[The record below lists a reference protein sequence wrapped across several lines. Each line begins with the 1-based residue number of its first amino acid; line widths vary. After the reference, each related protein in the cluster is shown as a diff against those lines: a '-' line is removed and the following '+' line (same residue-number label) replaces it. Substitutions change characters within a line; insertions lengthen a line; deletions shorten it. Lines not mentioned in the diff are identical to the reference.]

1 MKYALITG
9 GLGFIGSELA
19 NTLLKK
25 KIVKKCII
33 LDNFSSF
40 INPLRSNFYDYR
52 QQRLIKLKNVKIERG
67 DANNSQIVLKLLRKY
82 KPELIYHTAA
92 LPLAKIENL
101 NAKEASIGSVDATR
115 NILESLSFILSQSKN
130 YKFKRFVYFSSSMVY
145 GDFKTKIVDENSQ
158 TNPKEI
164 YGTMK
169 LAGEI
174 VTKGLSNYYDIPFTI
189 IRPSAVYGPK
199 DMNQRV
205 SQIFIN
211 KAVKGDLIKIHGK
224 NEKLDFTYID
234 DLVEGVI
241 LSSIKQ
247 NGINNIFNIT
257 NGKGRSLF
265 EFVNI
270 LKKYFPKLNFILKN
284 RDKFRPK
291 RGTLSIKK
299 AKKLVGYNPKIT
311 LEKGIINYLKFLEVI
326 K

>member
-1 MKYALITG
+1 MKHALITG

-19 NTLLKK
+19 KTLLKK

-40 INPLRSNFYDYR
+40 INPLKVNFQDYR
-52 QQRLIKLKNVKIERG
+52 QQRLDKVKNVIIERG
-67 DANNSQIVLKLLRKY
+67 DANNSQIVLKLLKKY

-115 NILESLSFILSQSKN
+115 NILENLTFILNQSKK
-130 YKFKRFVYFSSSMVY
+130 YDFKRFVYFSSSMVY
-145 GDFKTKIVDENSQ
+145 GDFKTKIVDEQSD

-169 LAGEI
+169 LAGEV
-174 VTKGLSNYYDIPFTI
+174 VTKGLSNYYNIPYTI

-211 KAVKGDLIKIHGK
+211 KAINGKIINVQGK
-224 NEKLDFTYID
+224 NEKLDFTFID

-241 LSSIKQ
+241 LASIKKK
-247 NGINNIFNIT
+247 GINNIFNIT

-265 EFVNI
+265 QFVKI
-270 LKKYFPKLNFILKN
+270 LKKYFPNLKFIIKN

-299 AKKLVGYNPKIT
+299 ASKLIRYRPKTILEEGIKK
-311 LEKGIINYLKFLEVI
+311 YLKFLKVI
-326 K
+326 N

>member
-1 MKYALITG
+1 ML
-9 GLGFIGSELA
+9 
-19 NTLLKK
+19 
-25 KIVKKCII
+25 
-33 LDNFSSF
+33 

-52 QQRLIKLKNVKIERG
+52 QQRLIKLKNLKIERG

-174 VTKGLSNYYDIPFTI
+174 VTKGISNYYDIPFTI

-247 NGINNIFNIT
+247 NGINNTFNIT

-270 LKKYFPKLNFILKN
+270 LKKYFPQLNFILKN
-284 RDKFRPK
+284 RDTFRPK

-311 LEKGIINYLKFLEVI
+311 LEKGIMNYLKFLKVI
-326 K
+326 D

>member
-1 MKYALITG
+1 MKNALITG

-19 NTLLKK
+19 NKLLKK
-25 KIVKKCII
+25 KIVKKCIV

-40 INPLRSNFYDYR
+40 ISPLKVNFYDYR
-52 QQRLIKLKNVKIERG
+52 KQRLGNSKNIIVERG
-67 DANNSQIVLKLLRKY
+67 DANNNQIVLKLLQKY
-82 KPELIYHTAA
+82 KPELVYHTAA

-115 NILESLSFILSQSKN
+115 NILETLTFILNQNKN
-130 YKFKRFVYFSSSMVY
+130 YKFNRFVYFSSSMVY
-145 GDFKTKIVDENSQ
+145 GDFTTNVVNEKSA

-174 VTKGLSNYYDIPFTI
+174 VTKGLCNYYNIPYTI

-211 KAVKGDLIKIHGK
+211 KALNSETIKVQGK
-224 NEKLDFTYID
+224 NEKLDFTYIE
-234 DLVEGVI
+234 DLIEGII
-241 LSSIKQ
+241 LSSVKK
-247 NGINNIFNIT
+247 NGINNTFNIT
-257 NGKGRSLF
+257 NGKGRSLID
-265 EFVNI
+265 FVNI
-270 LKKYFPKLNFILKN
+270 LKKYFPNLKFIIKK
-284 RDKFRPK
+284 RDHFRPK

-299 AKKLVGYNPKIT
+299 ANTLIGYKPKFT
-311 LEKGIINYLKFLEVI
+311 LEEGIKKYLKFLNI
-326 K
+326 S

>member
-1 MKYALITG
+1 MVRDNIMKHALITG

-52 QQRLIKLKNVKIERG
+52 QQRLIKLKNLKIERG

-174 VTKGLSNYYDIPFTI
+174 VTKGISN
-189 IRPSAVYGPK
+189 
-199 DMNQRV
+199 
-205 SQIFIN
+205 
-211 KAVKGDLIKIHGK
+211 
-224 NEKLDFTYID
+224 
-234 DLVEGVI
+234 
-241 LSSIKQ
+241 
-247 NGINNIFNIT
+247 
-257 NGKGRSLF
+257 
-265 EFVNI
+265 
-270 LKKYFPKLNFILKN
+270 
-284 RDKFRPK
+284 
-291 RGTLSIKK
+291 
-299 AKKLVGYNPKIT
+299 
-311 LEKGIINYLKFLEVI
+311 
-326 K
+326 

>member
-1 MKYALITG
+1 MKHALITG

-19 NTLLKK
+19 NTLLQK

-40 INPLRSNFYDYR
+40 INPIRSNFYDYR

-115 NILESLSFILSQSKN
+115 NILESLSFILSQSKK

-247 NGINNIFNIT
+247 NGINNTFNIT

-270 LKKYFPKLNFILKN
+270 LKKYFPNLNFILKN

-299 AKKLVGYNPKIT
+299 AKKLIGYNPKIT
-311 LEKGIINYLKFLEVI
+311 LEKGIKNYLNFLRVI
-326 K
+326 D

>member
-1 MKYALITG
+1 M
-9 GLGFIGSELA
+9 
-19 NTLLKK
+19 
-25 KIVKKCII
+25 
-33 LDNFSSF
+33 
-40 INPLRSNFYDYR
+40 
-52 QQRLIKLKNVKIERG
+52 KIERG

-115 NILESLSFILSQSKN
+115 NILESLSFILSQSKK

-247 NGINNIFNIT
+247 NGINNTFNIT

-270 LKKYFPKLNFILKN
+270 LKKYFPNLNFILKN

-299 AKKLVGYNPKIT
+299 AKKLIGYNPKIT
-311 LEKGIINYLKFLEVI
+311 LEKGIKNYLNFLRVI
-326 K
+326 D

>member
-1 MKYALITG
+1 MKHALITG

-19 NTLLKK
+19 NTLLQK

-40 INPLRSNFYDYR
+40 INPIRSNFYDYR

-115 NILESLSFILSQSKN
+115 NILESLSFILSQSKK

-164 YGTMK
+164 SGTMK

-247 NGINNIFNIT
+247 NGINNTFNIT

-270 LKKYFPKLNFILKN
+270 LKKYFPNLNFILKN

-299 AKKLVGYNPKIT
+299 AKKLIGYNPKIT
-311 LEKGIINYLKFLEVI
+311 LEKGIKNYLNFLRVI
-326 K
+326 D

>member
-1 MKYALITG
+1 MKHALITG

-52 QQRLIKLKNVKIERG
+52 QQRLIKLKNLKIERG

-115 NILESLSFILSQSKN
+115 NILESLSFILSQS
-130 YKFKRFVYFSSSMVY
+130 MVY

-174 VTKGLSNYYDIPFTI
+174 VTKGISNYYDIPFTI

-247 NGINNIFNIT
+247 NGINNTFNIT

-270 LKKYFPKLNFILKN
+270 LKKYFPQLNFILKN
-284 RDKFRPK
+284 RDTFRPK

-311 LEKGIINYLKFLEVI
+311 LEKGIMNYLKFLKVI
-326 K
+326 D

>member
-1 MKYALITG
+1 MKNVLITG

-19 NTLLKK
+19 NKLLKK

-40 INPLRSNFYDYR
+40 INPLKINFQDYR
-52 QQRLIKLKNVKIERG
+52 QQRLDKIKNVIIERG
-67 DANNSQIVLKLLRKY
+67 DANNSQIVLKLLQKY

-92 LPLAKIENL
+92 LPLAKIDNL
-101 NAKEASIGSVDATR
+101 NAKEASIGSIDATR
-115 NILESLSFILSQSKN
+115 NILENLNFVLNQNKN
-130 YKFKRFVYFSSSMVY
+130 YKIKRFVYFSSSMVY
-145 GDFKTKIVDENSQ
+145 GDFKTKIVDEKSE
-158 TNPKEI
+158 TSPKEI

-169 LAGEI
+169 LAGEV
-174 VTKGLSNYYDIPFTI
+174 VTKGLSNYFGIPFTI

-211 KAVKGDLIKIHGK
+211 KAINGKIINVQGK
-224 NEKLDFTYID
+224 NEKLDFTFID
-234 DLVEGVI
+234 DLVQGVI
-241 LSSIKQ
+241 SASIKK
-247 NGINNIFNIT
+247 NGINNTFNIT

-265 EFVNI
+265 EFVKI
-270 LKKYFPKLNFILKN
+270 LKKYFPNLKYVIKN

-299 AKKLVGYNPKIT
+299 ANRLVGYDPKVT
-311 LEKGIINYLKFLEVI
+311 LEIGIKNYLKFLGVI
-326 K
+326 D